1 MKKGKTRV
9 KSINVKK
16 ILNKIGK
23 ILKRLI
29 IFIKKL
35 IVVIFTKLRK
45 VSNTKY
51 GNFDGNY
58 ILIGGLLVIVLLV
71 FFISNVF
78 KANIV
83 DYPVVYN
90 NNDGD
95 LYLLTKKAKTE
106 DDAIKLSNS
115 ERSEEIVYANNTD
128 RYILFKKKSDL
139 YLYDAKAKDETTKI
153 ISDVY
158 SYMFSFDDK
167 YVVALDS
174 EANLRI
180 YNFKEVFKIEKD
192 VSSIIAISED
202 KVLYEKD
209 NTLYVRSIN
218 PKKDDR
224 LKVSEEFDT
233 NVRFSEDGKNVIYID
248 NQKQLHIFNVKKDK
262 DIKVA
267 KNVTKYYCDKKSCE
281 KMFYEA
287 KDDIKS
293 IFYYDGKD
301 STRVVKELYNVNDYD
316 VERKQ
321 LVYTV
326 IDDGEYSLYYQK
338 GSNEAA
344 LVENDLQGL
353 REVRLFNGK
362 DIYFTTSDNEVRYA
376 KIGGNRI
383 RVVKS
388 IAEDV
393 SGYFYAHKDGYVFIS
408 DMKDGCGNLNLARSG
423 KIKEIDSDVYTGL
436 ITISEDGKSIYYLKD
451 YKRTGDLYMS
461 TGGKGKIIEKDV
473 YNYEYMNKDLIYL
486 IRDYSTSKGS
496 GDLYR
501 YTNKSVKI
509 AENVTRIASSP
520 VYYIAD

>member
-1 MKKGKTRV
+1 MKKRDNI
-9 KSINVKK
+9 KSVDLKK
-16 ILNKIGK
+16 ILNKTVK
-23 ILKRLI
+23 VLKN
-29 IFIKKL
+29 IFLLIKKL
-35 IVVIFTKLRK
+35 ISVAVIKIKEISKTR
-45 VSNTKY
+45 Y
-51 GNFDGNY
+51 GKIDGNY
-58 ILIGGLLVIVLLV
+58 VLIGGLLVLVLLV
-71 FFISNVF
+71 ALISNLF
-78 KANIV
+78 NGGIV
-83 DYPVVYN
+83 DYPVIYN
-90 NNDGD
+90 NRDGD
-95 LYLLTKKAKTE
+95 LYLLTNKSKNE

-115 ERSEEIVYANNTD
+115 ERSEEVVYANNSN
-128 RYILFKKKSDL
+128 RYVLFKKKSDL

-153 ISDVY
+153 VSDVRTY
-158 SYMFSFDDK
+158 LFSFDDK
-167 YVVALDS
+167 YIIALDKES
-174 EANLRI
+174 SLI
-180 YNFKEVFKIEKD
+180 VYNYKEVFKIEKD
-192 VSSIIAISED
+192 VTSIIAISD
-202 KVLYEKD
+202 DNILYEKD

-224 LKVSEEFDT
+224 LKVSEEYDT

-248 NQKQLHIFNVKKDK
+248 DSKELHIFDIKKDK
-262 DIKVA
+262 DEKVA

-287 KDDIKS
+287 KDDNKS

-301 STRVVKELYNVNDYD
+301 STRVVKELYNVNAYD

-338 GSNEAA
+338 GSSDKS
-344 LVENDLQGL
+344 LIENDLQGL
-353 REVRLFNGK
+353 REVKLFEGK

-376 KIGGNRI
+376 KISGNKI

-408 DMKDGCGNLNLARSG
+408 DMKDGSGVLNLARSG
-423 KIKEIDSDVYTGL
+423 KIKEIDKDVYTGL

-451 YKRTGDLYMS
+451 YKRTGDLYVS
-461 TGGKGKIIEKDV
+461 KGGRGKIIEKDV

-496 GDLYR
+496 GDLYK

-520 VYYIAD
+520 VYYVVD